1 MKQFYWREVLEN
13 FHDHQLIGD
22 TSVTLVKAVWPIKV
36 QVAFLALGS

>member
-1 MKQFYWREVLEN
+1 MKQFYWREELEN

-22 TSVTLVKAVWPIKV
+22 TSVTLVEAVWPIKV